1 MNDPRQPIP
10 QDPDGFRVRGRDMT
24 RIETFT
30 DAAFAFALTL
40 LVIALDPP
48 TTMQS
53 LSDTLVHV
61 PGFLLS
67 ATLLMVFWNAHHRW
81 SRRFGLDDSKT
92 TLLSCL
98 LVFTVLLFVYPLRYM
113 ASVLSGAI
121 ASLTGLPLGPDIQTL
136 GLAGQADVNRMFVIY
151 GVGFMAM
158 SLSIVLLN
166 VHAWRRRETLGL
178 GHAEQVET
186 KVEIGTWCILFTA
199 GLVSTAIAA
208 ALPYAIPV
216 AGWAYA
222 PLGIVIPLF
231 AWFTRRR
238 NRAPSPR
245 RDAA

>member
-1 MNDPRQPIP
+1 
-10 QDPDGFRVRGRDMT
+10 MT

-40 LVIALDPP
+40 LVISLDPP

-53 LSDTLVHV
+53 LADTLVHV
-61 PGFLLS
+61 PGFLLG

-92 TLLSCL
+92 IVLSCL

-113 ASVLSGAI
+113 TSALSGFF
-121 ASLTGLPLGPDIQTL
+121 ASLTGLPVGPELQTL
-136 GLAGQADVNRMFVIY
+136 GLAGREDVNRMFVIY

-166 VHAWRRRETLGL
+166 MHAWRRRELLGL
-178 GHAEQVET
+178 SHAERVET
-186 KVEIGTWCILFTA
+186 KVEIVTWCILFVA
-199 GLVSTAIAA
+199 GLLSTALAA
-208 ALPYAIPV
+208 ALPQALPI

-222 PLGIVIPLF
+222 PLGVVIPLF
-231 AWFTRRR
+231 AWLTRRKNAER
-238 NRAPSPR
+238 PPA
-245 RDAA
+245 DAA